1 MKEVDIMEML
11 TNAIE
16 QKLFKEWKHDGL
28 IEGFSS
34 EHINFD
40 VDGKEY
46 VLLIRE
52 IGDGEHFSEMHIIR
66 EHTYNGFLKK
76 E

>member
-11 TNAIE
+11 VNAIE
-16 QKLFKEWKHDGL
+16 EKLFKEWKHEGV

-34 EHINFD
+34 DHINFD

-52 IGDGEHFSEMHIIR
+52 IHEGEHFSQMRI
-66 EHTYNGFLKK
+66 TK